1 MSWGDVSTSP
11 PAKDTFEL
19 RPEDTPL
26 VMEETWEIRYKWRY
40 FGAALKMS
48 PMVLDGIEEEVN
60 YTRECYREVVR
71 RWMKQTE
78 PTKPTWQA
86 LVTALREVKEDTL
99 AMYIRRTF
107 TLAPDI
113 EMDGSRT
120 VETMDRLNERFYHI
134 LDLAKDDVKKKES
147 DMSYF
152 FTFITL
158 LPVSLK
164 AQHLR
169 WFMVHISQISR
180 ATCTEEIFELLNTY
194 WSFLHTSLIHYII
207 KNYGDE
213 EVRSKLKE
221 FEKDVDAFRRSTPIY
236 VFWRVWPDMEL
247 KEVPTDI
254 MELVRKHRQ
263 DWPRATLEDLE
274 KFRNTGFIKYSLP
287 ELALMIKSVMPVVL

>member
-1 MSWGDVSTSP
+1 MMGWGDVSTSP

-19 RPEDTPL
+19 RSEDIAL
-26 VMEETWEIRYKWRY
+26 IQEETWEIRYKWRY
-40 FGAALKMS
+40 FGNALKM
-48 PMVLDGIEEEVN
+48 PQLVMDTIVEEYD
-60 YTRECYREVVR
+60 YTRDHYREVVK
-71 RWMKQTE
+71 RWLRMTDPKPKWQT
-78 PTKPTWQA
+78 
-86 LVTALREVKEDTL
+86 LVTALRDIKEETL
-99 AMYIRRTF
+99 AKYIRSTF
-107 TLAPDI
+107 TVAPDI
-113 EMDGSRT
+113 EVDVSRT
-120 VETMDRLNERFYHI
+120 VEVMDRLNDRFYHI

-158 LPVSLK
+158 LPVALK

-169 WFMVHISQISR
+169 WFMDHIPQVSR

-194 WSFLHTSLIHYII
+194 WSILHTSLVHYIV

-213 EVRSKLKE
+213 EVKAKLKE
-221 FEKDVDAFRRSTPIY
+221 FEKDVDAFRRTTPIY
-236 VFWRVWPDMEL
+236 IFWRVWPDMEL

-263 DWPRATLEDLE
+263 DWPRASLEDLE

-287 ELALMIKSVMPVVL
+287 ELALMIKSVMPVVW